1 MIHLEI
7 REATA
12 VVTIDRP
19 QRRNALDHDALGGLE
34 SALDGI
40 EGADGRD
47 CRAVVLTGAEGHF
60 CSGADISGV
69 EDPAFVTRLGAV
81 LRRLR
86 VLPVPTIAAVDGFC
100 LGAGTQL
107 AVACDLRMATETA
120 RFGVPAGKL
129 GVMVDWWTVQRV
141 ATAMGQGAAR
151 DLFLT
156 AEQIPAPRAYDLGL
170 VQRLGSLADALVWAE
185 AIARLA
191 PLTLRGLKLGLNE
204 VEAIDDEP
212 PAAFA
217 QAFDRAWASA
227 DLQEGVAAFHDRRPP
242 EFHAE

>member
-1 MIHLEI
+1 MIHLDI
-7 REATA
+7 RAATA

-19 QRRNALDHDALGGLE
+19 ERRNALDHDALGGLE
-34 SALDGI
+34 TALDGI
-40 EGADGRD
+40 EGSE
-47 CRAVVLTGAEGHF
+47 CRAVVLTGTDGHF

-69 EDPAFVTRLGAV
+69 EDPAFVARLGGV

-86 VLPVPTIAAVDGFC
+86 VLPMPTIAAVDGFC

-107 AVACDLRMATETA
+107 AVACDLRMATATS

-141 ATAMGQGAAR
+141 ATSMGQGAAR

-156 AEQIPAPRAYDLGL
+156 ADQIPGQRAYDLGL
-170 VQRLGSLADALVWAE
+170 VQRLGGLAEALAWAE
-185 AIARLA
+185 AIAGLA

-204 VEAIDDEP
+204 VESLEAEP
-212 PAAFA
+212 PVAFG

-227 DLQEGVAAFHDRRPP
+227 DLQEGLAAFHDRRPP
-242 EFHAE
+242 EFTAT